1 MQPRCLN
8 ELVAF
13 LRKFRPVSHYLME
26 CTGVYHYP
34 LYYKLQAAFPDQIS
48 QITAM
53 NPLLVHRRI
62 ADLGRKTDKADAG
75 NLASL
80 AFYDE
85 LIRPSYI
92 GSIYY
97 MQLREMMRSYHHAL
111 TQCTRLKNR
120 IHRTL
125 HAVNQQFP
133 FQLDYEWCLQL
144 LERYISQQWTLS
156 EAFSALLKEQIEAN
170 ITPTLLKKHIG
181 DILTFGSIA
190 LTAEQ
195 CFLIQV
201 DLTRLLQE
209 EQVAAVYMK
218 TVEDHILA
226 DPDFNWAYQALLSI
240 PAIGSLTALTILVEC
255 GDYSRFTSW
264 AAFIKYCGLIPCIYE
279 TGEYKAKGHIN
290 RYSNAIFRYSLC
302 QAAGVLIN

>member
-1 MQPRCLN
+1 
-8 ELVAF
+8 
-13 LRKFRPVSHYLME
+13 
-26 CTGVYHYP
+26 
-34 LYYKLQAAFPDQIS
+34 
-48 QITAM
+48 
-53 NPLLVHRRI
+53 
-62 ADLGRKTDKADAG
+62 
-75 NLASL
+75 
-80 AFYDE
+80 
-85 LIRPSYI
+85 
-92 GSIYY
+92 

-144 LERYISQQWTLS
+144 LEQYISQQWTLS

-226 DPDFNWAYQALLSI
+226 DPDFNWAYQ
-240 PAIGSLTALTILVEC
+240 
-255 GDYSRFTSW
+255 
-264 AAFIKYCGLIPCIYE
+264 PC
-279 TGEYKAKGHIN
+279 
-290 RYSNAIFRYSLC
+290 
-302 QAAGVLIN
+302 